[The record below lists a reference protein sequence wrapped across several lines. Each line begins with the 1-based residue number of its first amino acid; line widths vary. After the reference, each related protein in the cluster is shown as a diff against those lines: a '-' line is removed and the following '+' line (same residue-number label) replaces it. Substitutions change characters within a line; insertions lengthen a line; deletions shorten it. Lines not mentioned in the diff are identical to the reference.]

1 MIKLNLDYQVRT
13 LEDIFNDPDL
23 DTMLEGLDDQQ
34 ESKNNQSN
42 KPLPNMVRA
51 FTLLN
56 FINVYQL
63 APPKSSKIAI
73 GLLLHQPQESYFL
86 ASRGDVIN
94 TFAQLPGRA

>member
-1 MIKLNLDYQVRT
+1 MIKLNLDYQVHT

-63 APPKSSKIAI
+63 APP
-73 GLLLHQPQESYFL
+73 
-86 ASRGDVIN
+86 
-94 TFAQLPGRA
+94 